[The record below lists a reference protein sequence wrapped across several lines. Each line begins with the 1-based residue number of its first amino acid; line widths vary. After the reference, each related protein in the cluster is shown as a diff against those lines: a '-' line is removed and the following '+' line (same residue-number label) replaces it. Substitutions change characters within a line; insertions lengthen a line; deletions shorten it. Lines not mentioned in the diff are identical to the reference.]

1 MQSWDAKARLAW
13 SSGMSCEP
21 WTGVWLHLYGEDEK
35 GDTAHLGS
43 TIAVV
48 ELVAQMGGVSTGG
61 GRLRLSPGIFCIRF
75 CLHPQNQGSVLLII
89 DLDV

>member
-1 MQSWDAKARLAW
+1 MQSWDAKAGLAW

-21 WTGVWLHLYGEDEK
+21 WTGVWLHLFGENEK

-43 TIAVV
+43 AIAVG

-75 CLHPQNQGSVLLII
+75 CLHPQNQ
-89 DLDV
+89 DQYF